1 MLKKNIIDLLCNDIY
16 VLNVYISYHVSIH
29 NRSVCNDIEIYIY
42 IIYLSLHN
50 RSVCNDIEKSPRY
63 VKCKSKVL
71 HNIFYP
77 YLGKLYNIMGLL
89 WEFLFL
95 Y

>member
-42 IIYLSLHN
+42 ISYIYHYIIDLYVMILKSLQDMLSA
-50 RSVCNDIEKSPRY
+50 KARY
-63 VKCKSKVL
+63 SI
-71 HNIFYP
+71 IFSIPIWVNYT
-77 YLGKLYNIMGLL
+77 I
-89 WEFLFL
+89 
-95 Y
+95 

>member
-1 MLKKNIIDLLCNDIY
+1 MYQYITDLYVMILKY
-16 VLNVYISYHVSIH
+16 
-29 NRSVCNDIEIYIY
+29 IYIY